1 MLDGSPARIRATS
14 TGTDLPVRVGVLA
27 LGGLG
32 GSGRVAQDLACG
44 LARQG
49 QPTVLLTCESS
60 QFGSEL
66 SPTVHPTTV
75 RAPRCPVA
83 ASDGW
88 VHALADD
95 LERAVVGHR
104 LTVLSVHYGVG
115 LAEAAVLARD
125 RLAARGVSVRVY
137 VTLHGTDV
145 TRQPDDPSQRERLAD
160 ALRRADSVTAVSGW
174 LAEQAVLRLGLTHAP
189 VVIGNGIDNTV
200 FHPAPRGVD
209 TPRTPLLVHAS
220 NFRTIKRPLDA
231 LEVVHRLRHRG
242 CPARLEM
249 IGDGPLRRQARE
261 RAAALDLG
269 DAVRFVD
276 PLPQARLAD
285 HFRRADVALVTSECE
300 SFSLVAVES
309 MACGAMVAGWRR
321 EGLLGTLG
329 GADDLGSNLLAPYG
343 DFEALTDRIASVL
356 GDAQLAAAVRERCI
370 ARGGSGFS
378 RDDQISAYM
387 RLFQAAAEE
396 RWDADAKS

>member
-14 TGTDLPVRVGVLA
+14 TGADLPVRVGVLA

-32 GSGRVAQDLACG
+32 GSGRVALDLACG
-44 LARQG
+44 LTDHG
-49 QPTVLLTCESS
+49 QPTVLLTCEGS
-60 QFGSEL
+60 QFGGEL
-66 SPTVHPTTV
+66 SPRVQPTSV
-75 RAPRCPVA
+75 RAPRSPVA

-95 LERAVVGHR
+95 LERAVLSHR
-104 LTVLSVHYGVG
+104 LGVLSVHYGVG
-115 LAEAAVLARD
+115 MAEAAVLARD
-125 RLAARGVSVRVY
+125 RLAARGVSVRVC

-145 TRQPDDPSQRERLAD
+145 TRQPDDPSQRERLAA

-174 LAEQAVLRLGLTHAP
+174 LAEQAVLRLGLTRAP
-189 VVIGNGIDNTV
+189 LVIGNGIDNAV
-200 FHPAPRGVD
+200 FHPGEVATDRPP
-209 TPRTPLLVHAS
+209 TLVHAS
-220 NFRTIKRPLDA
+220 NFRAIKRPLDA
-231 LEVVHRLRHRG
+231 LEVVHRLRARG

-261 RAAALDLG
+261 RAAALDLA

-329 GADDLGSNLLAPYG
+329 GASDLGSSLLAPYG
-343 DFEALTDRIASVL
+343 DFEALTDRIAAVL
-356 GDAQLAAAVRERCI
+356 GDAQLAAAVRQRCI

-378 RDDQISAYM
+378 RNDQISAYQ

>member
-1 MLDGSPARIRATS
+1 M
-14 TGTDLPVRVGVLA
+14 RVGVLA

-44 LARQG
+44 LTKQG
-49 QPTVLLTCESS
+49 QPTVLLTCEGS
-60 QFGSEL
+60 QFGGEL
-66 SPTVHPTTV
+66 SPTVHPTSV
-75 RAPRCPVA
+75 RAPRSPVA

-88 VHALADD
+88 VAALADD
-95 LERAVVGHR
+95 LERAIIRHR
-104 LTVLSVHYGVG
+104 LGVLSVHYGVG

-125 RLAARGVSVRVY
+125 RLAGRGVSVRVC

-145 TRQPDDPSQRERLAD
+145 TRQPDDPSQRERLAA

-174 LAEQAVLRLGLTHAP
+174 LAEQAVLRLGLSRAP
-189 VVIGNGIDNTV
+189 LVIGNGIDNAV
-200 FHPAPRGVD
+200 FFPALRGED
-209 TPRTPLLVHAS
+209 APERAPTLVHAS

-231 LEVVHRLRHRG
+231 VEVLHRLRDRG

-261 RAAALDLG
+261 RAAALDVQ
-269 DAVRFVD
+269 DAVRFID

-329 GADDLGSNLLAPYG
+329 GVSDLGSSLLAPYG

-356 GDAQLAAAVRERCI
+356 GDAHLAAAVRQRCI

-378 RDDQISAYM
+378 RDDQISAYQ
-387 RLFQAAAEE
+387 RLFQATAEE